1 MRNSDDYDYQYKIVI
16 IGDSGVGK
24 TNIMTQFTRGE
35 FSEETKTTVGVE
47 FANKQLVI
55 DDKIIKAQLWDT
67 AGQERYRAIISS
79 YYKGASGALIVFDI
93 TKQSTFD
100 NVDRWMKVQESTSN
114 EISIILVGNKSDL
127 RHLRQ
132 VSSDVSSAYASKH
145 KIAFLE
151 TSAKDGANVNEAFN
165 KLINGKALILNVEIH
180 SKNKNNSIYTQKKTN
195 QQITEAVQIDS
206 QKDSGCC

>member
-100 NVDRWMKVQESTSN
+100 NVDRWMKEVQESTSN

-165 KLINGKALILNVEIH
+165 KLINEIH

>member
-100 NVDRWMKVQESTSN
+100 NVDRWMKEIQESTSN
-114 EISIILVGNKSDL
+114 DISIILVGNKSDL

-132 VSSDVSSAYASKH
+132 ISSDVSSSYASKH

-151 TSAKDGANVNEAFN
+151 TSAKDGSNVHQAFN
-165 KLINGKALILNVEIH
+165 QLINEIH
-180 SKNKNNSIYTQKKTN
+180 SKNKNNSIFTQKKTN
-195 QQITEAVQIDS
+195 QSITEAVQIET

>member
-100 NVDRWMKVQESTSN
+100 NVDRWMKEVQESTSN
-114 EISIILVGNKSDL
+114 EISVILVGNKSDL

-132 VSSDVSSAYASKH
+132 ISSDVSSAYASKH

-151 TSAKDGANVNEAFN
+151 TSAKDGANVHEAFN
-165 KLINGKALILNVEIH
+165 KLINEIH

-195 QQITEAVQIDS
+195 QSITEAVQIDN

>member
-100 NVDRWMKVQESTSN
+100 NVDRWMKEVQESTSN
-114 EISIILVGNKSDL
+114 DISIILVGNKSDL

-132 VSSDVSSAYASKH
+132 ISSDVSSAYASKH

-165 KLINGKALILNVEIH
+165 KLINEIH